1 MMLLHHVLLTAALV
15 TAVPAPKVVLP
26 AFQQASFD
34 AAMKSGTP
42 LVVIVAAT
50 WCPVCKAQEV
60 ALSRLLAT
68 PELKGVQV
76 VRVDFEDQAAVVK
89 ALRVESQ
96 STIVAFKGGKEVGRW
111 VGETNQDRI
120 AIMMKRTL

>member
-1 MMLLHHVLLTAALV
+1 MMLLHVLLTTALG
-15 TAVPAPKVVLP
+15 TAVPAPKAALP
-26 AFQQASFD
+26 AYQQASFD
-34 AAMKSGTP
+34 AAMKHGTP
-42 LVVIVAAT
+42 LVVIVAAS
-50 WCPVCKAQEV
+50 WCPVCKAQEAV
-60 ALSRLLAT
+60 LSRLMGT
-68 PELKGVQV
+68 PEFKGVQV

-89 ALRVESQ
+89 ALRVDSQ